1 MKRLLVLSLLLLFAL
16 AINSCNENTTETQE
30 PTIEEYLQQVIN
42 NGYSSGNDEDNVMMR
57 EITDMDDGGAVP
69 PNGGG
74 NDLIPPVDSIRIDS
88 LSRWGRKITNVTTD
102 ISITAPNDTIRNVAV
117 TRNITGVYIIIGY
130 VGGTL
135 DSINKPYTMELKRN
149 LEFRKVAHTIY
160 PRFNWRLYQISNLDG
175 ETKTPQ
181 VGSTHVRLDT
191 IKVYRSSSPSV
202 PAYTFIGPNFN
213 DRYFTTIWFNGTG
226 IPSFSKNETITVKVS
241 TTSQSGITDI
251 VAFHRARNT
260 FGFHR
265 IPFTLEYQSG
275 NYSVYTRTITLINH
289 PLGVFNTYINA
300 STRESLYDA
309 EPNLFAVDEI
319 GVSYKVLQ

>member
-1 MKRLLVLSLLLLFAL
+1 MKRLLVLSLLLIFAL
-16 AINSCNENTTETQE
+16 AVNSCKENTTETQE

-74 NDLIPPVDSIRIDS
+74 NDLIPPVDS
-88 LSRWGRKITNVTTD
+88 LVRWGRKITNVITN
-102 ISITAPNDTIRNVAV
+102 ISITAPNDTIRNVVV

-135 DSINKPYTMELKRN
+135 DSISKPYTMELKRN
-149 LEFRKVAHTIY
+149 LVFRRVARTIY
-160 PRFNWRLYQISNLDG
+160 PRLNWRLYQISNLDG

-181 VGSTHVRLDT
+181 VGSTLIRMDT

-202 PAYTFIGPNFN
+202 PAYTFIGPNFQN
-213 DRYFTTIWFNGTG
+213 NYFNTFWFNGIG

-241 TTSQSGITDI
+241 TTSQNASTDI
-251 VAFHRARNT
+251 VSFHRARNT

-265 IPFTLEYQSG
+265 YPFTLEYQSG
-275 NYSVYTRTITLINH
+275 NYRVYTRTITLINH
-289 PLGVFNTYINA
+289 PHGVFNTYINA
-300 STRESLYDA
+300 STRESLYDTN
-309 EPNLFAVDEI
+309 PNLFAADEI